1 MERVDNVNAHGLV
14 EFSHG
19 ARYMARV
26 SLREEVERTLDQI
39 VFPGFRHS
47 IVRYGIVG
55 GLNVDGG
62 RVTVSL
68 RPASARQET
77 TREILSLVRES
88 LGALSGV
95 ESVEIVAPEPPAPH
109 HPHPPAASGPAGV
122 EQGTIPGVRHIVAVS
137 SCKGGVGKSTVA
149 VNLAIALKLRGARVA
164 LMDADVYGP
173 SAPLMFGVDEKPRP
187 IGKKIAPIERYG
199 VGVMSMG
206 FFLDDSSPVIWRGPM
221 VMGLI
226 RQFLRDVQWGD
237 QDYLIVDMPPGTGDA
252 ALTLAQQ
259 VPLSGAL
266 IVTTPQ
272 DVALRDVE
280 RGIAMFRQ
288 LHVPVLGV
296 VENMSY
302 YLCPDCGER
311 DPIFGSGGGQALAR
325 RFDVKL
331 LGELPLVSSIR
342 EGGDAGRPITIGAP
356 DHPVSK
362 VFADIAAAVEQG
374 VVRPG

>member
-1 MERVDNVNAHGLV
+1 MERVGNVNAHGDV
-14 EFSHG
+14 EFSHA
-19 ARYMARV
+19 ARYLARMP
-26 SLREEVERTLDQI
+26 LREDVERTLDRI

-47 IVRYGIVG
+47 IVRYGLVG
-55 GLNVDGG
+55 GLKVDGG

-68 RPASARQET
+68 RPASARQQT
-77 TREILSLVRES
+77 VREILRLVKES

-95 ESVEIVAPEPPAPH
+95 ESVEVTLPEPEPPH
-109 HPHPPAASGPAGV
+109 HHHAARASGPAGV

-149 VNLAIALKLRGARVA
+149 VNLAVALRQRGARVA

-173 SAPLMFGVDEKPRP
+173 SAPLMLGIDEKPRP
-187 IGKKIAPIERYG
+187 IAKKIAPIERYG
-199 VGVMSMG
+199 IGVMSMG

-259 VPLSGAL
+259 VPLSGAV

-272 DVALRDVE
+272 EVALRDVE

-331 LGELPLVSSIR
+331 LGELPLVPAIR
-342 EGGDAGRPITIGAP
+342 EGGDAGRPVTIGAP
-356 DHPVSK
+356 DHPVSRA
-362 VFADIAAAVEQG
+362 FAEVAAAVEQG
-374 VVRPG
+374 LLRAG